1 MFLFCFQTTVNNEQ
15 VLMID
20 PGVGSGGTVLAGGL
34 RVQETLSG
42 AGMDVASK
50 FTTVDTDMGTLR
62 SEIQACRDESAN
74 TTRTMQASID
84 MLIKNVAALA
94 AALKTVT
101 DEDLD
106 NRVATLESIPPAR

>member
-1 MFLFCFQTTVNNEQ
+1 
-15 VLMID
+15 MID

-34 RVQETLSG
+34 RVQETLSV

-62 SEIQACRDESAN
+62 SDIQACRDESAS

-84 MLIKNVAALA
+84 TLIKNVAVLT
-94 AALKTVT
+94 AALKAVT

-106 NRVATLESIPPAR
+106 DRVATLESIPPAR